1 MGIANHEHVSTEHRA
16 VDRRATDHLTVDLR
30 LVQRPRVR
38 HIVRDAHPRL
48 LERLPERLHER
59 LPERLPER
67 LAESLAESLPER
79 LREHL
84 RNANL
89 GYRKR
94 RLRDRL
100 YRPVLNDKENND
112 VIRRLC

>member
-1 MGIANHEHVSTEHRA
+1 MGVANHEHVSTEHRA
-16 VDRRATDHLTVDLR
+16 VDRRATDHPTVDLR
-30 LVQRPRVR
+30 LVHRPRVP

-48 LERLPERLHER
+48 
-59 LPERLPER
+59 PERLPER
-67 LAESLAESLPER
+67 L
-79 LREHL
+79 REHH

-89 GYRKR
+89 GYRER
-94 RLRDRL
+94 RHRDQL

>member
-48 LERLPERLHER
+48 LER